1 MAYILEGAPIGHTKG
16 FNIVSD
22 GIAMGA
28 IQVPGNGL
36 PTVLMA
42 DRQPTGGYPKIANVI
57 GVDLGRLAQ
66 LSPGARL
73 SFQAVDVDAAVSLR
87 RAEATALAAPVV
99 CEPLI
104 RSDFSSE
111 FLLATNLVGGV
122 SAGDD
127 MAS

>member
-1 MAYILEGAPIGHTKG
+1 LSSRSDRMAYILEGAPIGHTKG

-57 GVDLGRLAQ
+57 AADMHRVGQ
-66 LSPGARL
+66 LRPRDEVRFIEVSIA
-73 SFQAVDVDAAVSLR
+73 AAVEALR
-87 RAEATALAAPVV
+87 EQERWLKT
-99 CEPLI
+99 I
-104 RSDFSSE
+104 
-111 FLLATNLVGGV
+111 LV
-122 SAGDD
+122 A
-127 MAS
+127 